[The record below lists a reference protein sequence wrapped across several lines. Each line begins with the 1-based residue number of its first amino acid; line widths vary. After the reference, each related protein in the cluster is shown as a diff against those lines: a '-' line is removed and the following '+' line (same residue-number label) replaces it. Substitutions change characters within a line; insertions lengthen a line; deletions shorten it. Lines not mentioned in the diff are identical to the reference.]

1 MILDEIFAR
10 SKEELGIK
18 KKRVS
23 QNALEK
29 KAERILAS
37 KNPPQPEKVL
47 QALRKNADKFNIIAE
62 VKKASPSKGIIRS
75 KFFPTRIA
83 QNYELNGAAAISVL
97 TELHYFLGNLT
108 YLEEIAQNA
117 KVPLLRKDFIFDKYQ
132 ILQSLTSK
140 ADFILLIARALS
152 KGELKDLAQFARSLR
167 LEVLFEIH
175 NEADLD
181 KALFAGA
188 SIIGINHR
196 NLENFTLDM
205 ALCEKLMSKIPQDK
219 IIVAESGLDKK
230 DILRNLDALGVDAF
244 LIGEYFMRQIN
255 EGKALKAFV
264 KRT

>member
-83 QNYELNGAAAISVL
+83 QNYELGGAAAISVL
-97 TELHYFLGNLT
+97 TELHYFLI

-152 KGELKDLAQFARSLR
+152 KDELKDLAQFARSLK

-244 LIGEYFMRQIN
+244 LIGEYFMRQSN
-255 EGKALKAFV
+255 EGKALKDFV